1 MMISRKPMITW
12 VEIIAVLLFFCSQ
25 ALAEEIV
32 IDDFHNGLAS
42 GWQEKKFVKQ
52 TTYRLTEE
60 DGRKCIKAV
69 SEASASG
76 LFYKIKFDPQKFPY
90 ISWSWKIEHTVANGD
105 AHRREGDDYAA
116 RIYIVFPS
124 LFFWNTRAINYIWA
138 NKLPKG
144 EMVASPYTSRDALIA
159 VESGNELAGRWIE
172 ERRNVYEDFQEFFGE
187 APPTAG
193 AVAIMTD
200 TDNTGGATSAC
211 YGPIRLLSG
220 KTTFHKKNT
229 D

>member
-1 MMISRKPMITW
+1 M
-12 VEIIAVLLFFCSQ
+12 IIAVPLCFCSHVP
-25 ALAEEIV
+25 AEEIV
-32 IDDFHNGLAS
+32 IDDFHSGLDP
-42 GWQEKKFVKQ
+42 GWQEEKFGNR
-52 TTYRLTEE
+52 TIYRLAEE

-69 SEASASG
+69 SKASASG
-76 LFYKIKFDPQKFPY
+76 LYYELKFDPQKFPY
-90 ISWSWKIEHTVANGD
+90 LSWSWKIDHTVVNGD

-124 LFFWNTRAINYIWA
+124 LFFWNTRVVNYIWA

-144 EMVASPYTSRDALIA
+144 EMIASPYFSSKDVLIA
-159 VESGNELAGRWIE
+159 VESGNELAGRWVE

-211 YGPIRLLSG
+211 YGPIRLLSDR
-220 KTTFHKKNT
+220 TTFHGKNA